1 MIKKLSL
8 LLVCLFVVT
17 IGLGVSLPVLPF
29 FFRHLHSAAVPRE
42 TIVIHTTFLTS
53 IYAFVQL
60 IASPFWGQWSDRV
73 GRRPLILLGIAGSAV
88 AQVLFG
94 LASSVAMLYVV
105 RALGGFLS
113 AAMLPAATAY
123 VADITTDRDR
133 AKGMALV
140 GTASSLGAIVGPAFG
155 GLTTRE
161 DIHFT
166 LGVVDLKIENYAP
179 PFFLA
184 AALMFLTLLVAF
196 RWLPESLSSRSTS
209 TVGVGKA
216 SRSRSVSERREAS
229 RNENRQPPLNWQ
241 RLGKPLLLLLGLTTI
256 SQFGLT
262 LFEVVFALQA
272 QDKLGYSPIQTGYVF
287 MMCGGVMTVFQIVAV
302 SFLTRYV
309 SSIAQVGLG
318 FTLMGSGIF
327 LLLVAR
333 SLPIVLG
340 VVAIMAFGM
349 ALITPNLIALISK
362 RSSQHTGTVLG
373 IQNTANSLG
382 QVGGAM
388 LGGVLFAWQFNAPY
402 GFTGVLLVGTGLLL
416 GWRQKDRLQRL

>member
-17 IGLGVSLPVLPF
+17 IGFGVSLPVLPF

-42 TIVIHTTFLTS
+42 TIAIHTTLLTS

-88 AQVLFG
+88 AQLLFG

-105 RALGGFLS
+105 RALAGFLS
-113 AAMLPAATAY
+113 AAMLPAAAAY
-123 VADITTDRDR
+123 VADITTERDR

-140 GTASSLGAIVGPAFG
+140 GTAASLGAIVGSAFG

-161 DIHFT
+161 DLHFT
-166 LGVVDLKIENYAP
+166 LGLVDLKIENYAP

-196 RWLPESLSSRSTS
+196 RWLPESLSSRSA
-209 TVGVGKA
+209 TVLAG
-216 SRSRSVSERREAS
+216 
-229 RNENRQPPLNWQ
+229 QPPLNWQ

-272 QDKLGYSPIQTGYVF
+272 QDKLGYSPIQTGFVF
-287 MMCGGVMTVFQIVAV
+287 MMCGSVMTVFQIVAV
-302 SFLTRYV
+302 SFLTQYV
-309 SSIAQVGLG
+309 SSSVQVGLG

-327 LLLVAR
+327 LLLMAR

-340 VVAIMAFGM
+340 VVAILAFGM

-362 RSSQHTGTVLG
+362 RGSQHTGTVLG

-388 LGGVLFAWQFNAPY
+388 LGGVLFTWQVNAPY

-416 GWRQKDRLQRL
+416 GWRQKYRHSR

>member
-1 MIKKLSL
+1 MIKKLLL

-17 IGLGVSLPVLPF
+17 IGFGVSLPVLPF

-42 TIVIHTTFLTS
+42 TIAIHTTFLTS

-88 AQVLFG
+88 AQLLFG

-123 VADITTDRDR
+123 VADITTEGDR

-140 GTASSLGAIVGPAFG
+140 GTAASLGAIVGPAFG

-161 DIHFT
+161 DLYFT
-166 LGVVDLKIENYAP
+166 FGLFDLKIENYAP

-184 AALMFLTLLVAF
+184 AALMFLIFLVAF
-196 RWLPESLSSRSTS
+196 RWLPESLSSRS
-209 TVGVGKA
+209 A
-216 SRSRSVSERREAS
+216 SIVS
-229 RNENRQPPLNWQ
+229 NRPLNWQ

-287 MMCGGVMTVFQIVAV
+287 MMCGGVMTVFQILAV

-318 FTLMGSGIF
+318 FILMGSGI
-327 LLLVAR
+327 LLLIMAR

-340 VVAIMAFGM
+340 VVALFAFGM

-362 RSSQHTGTVLG
+362 RGSQHTGTVLG

-388 LGGVLFAWQFNAPY
+388 LGGVLFAWQVNAPY
-402 GFTGVLLVGTGLLL
+402 GFAGVLLVGTGLLM
-416 GWRQKDRLQRL
+416 GWRVRQLR